1 MTQRWWYAVI
11 CFGLYTIASVAGLML
26 IKASLGPA
34 YSLWG
39 AGRYFNWS
47 TLLASIGALLYIASF
62 VVWLSILVHYELSFA
77 YPTAIGLT
85 LAFSTLGAGLL
96 LGETLSLVRI
106 TGIVAIFAGILLIT
120 R

>member
-11 CFGLYTIASVAGLML
+11 FFGLYTIASTAGLML
-26 IKASLGPA
+26 IKSALGPA
-34 YSLWG
+34 YSLWQT
-39 AGRYFNWS
+39 GRYFNWS

-106 TGIVAIFAGILLIT
+106 TGIVVIFAGILLVT